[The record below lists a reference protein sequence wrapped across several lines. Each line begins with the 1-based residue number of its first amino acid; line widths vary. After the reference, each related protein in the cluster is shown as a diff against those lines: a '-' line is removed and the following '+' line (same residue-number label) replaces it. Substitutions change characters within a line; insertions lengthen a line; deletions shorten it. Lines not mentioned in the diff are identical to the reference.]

1 MEYKLP
7 SYFQSINKL
16 EKETFLT
23 KHAKEFSYRHSI
35 KHIELIDLINKFRK
49 KNNIPQLKYNLE
61 SKIPD
66 FIIKEQ
72 YEMKIFKYKHFFQL
86 SNKKYLFKYPINE
99 FKKKFE
105 NKEQIVNIL
114 LLENLN
120 QIMIIE
126 KDDFEY
132 VLIYKKLFKYK

>member
-7 SYFQSINKL
+7 SYFQSMNKL
-16 EKETFLT
+16 EKETFLV

-86 SNKKYLFKYPINE
+86 
-99 FKKKFE
+99 
-105 NKEQIVNIL
+105 
-114 LLENLN
+114 
-120 QIMIIE
+120 
-126 KDDFEY
+126 
-132 VLIYKKLFKYK
+132 